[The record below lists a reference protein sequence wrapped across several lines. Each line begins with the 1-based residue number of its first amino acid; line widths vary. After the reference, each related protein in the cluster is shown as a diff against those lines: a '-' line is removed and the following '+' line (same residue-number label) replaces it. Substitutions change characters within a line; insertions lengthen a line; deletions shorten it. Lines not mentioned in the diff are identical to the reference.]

1 MEKDFDFDRV
11 GKRMP
16 YRVPDGFFDEMEAN
30 IRREVLQRPA
40 RPARQRV
47 VGRRAAIWIAAVA
60 ATLTLLFVLNLPT
73 GEERTVAFRDVE
85 QAFANLSDDDRAY
98 LLDVYSEDIFMN
110 E

>member
-1 MEKDFDFDRV
+1 M
-11 GKRMP
+11 
-16 YRVPDGFFDEMEAN
+16 
-30 IRREVLQRPA
+30 
-40 RPARQRV
+40 
-47 VGRRAAIWIAAVA
+47 A

-85 QAFANLSDDDRAY
+85 QAFANLCDDDRAY